1 MKALKVLHIIP
12 TLSSGG
18 AEKMLVDIVIE
29 MKKKNIE
36 VEVLVLSR
44 QGDFY
49 SKKII
54 EAGIPVHFGKVNKVY
69 HFSHIWTIIQFFKKD
84 YDVIH
89 THLFAPQLFTAIAR
103 KVVRKKISLVTTEHS
118 THNRRREKK
127 IFKILDNWM
136 YQQYDQII
144 AISNG
149 TKEALNKYLP
159 HTRKKTIVIE
169 NGIRLNQYENAKP
182 IDKYELVPNYKEGD
196 KLILMV
202 AAMREQKDH
211 ETVIHASKLL
221 PSNYHILFVGDGER
235 FDKVKKYAEEYGSP
249 NIHFLGRRSDVP
261 SIMKSSDIFVLSSHW
276 EGFGLVVIEAMA
288 AGLPIIASNVQGLS
302 EVVGDGGILF
312 EKGNEID
319 LYEKIRTLSEDIQ
332 MRKKIISKSRKRVY
346 LYDVVTTAERYYDL
360 YTGCLN
366 SAFNN

>member
-1 MKALKVLHIIP
+1 MKVLKVLHIIP

-29 MKKKNIE
+29 MKKRDIE

-54 EAGIPVHFGKVNKVY
+54 EVGIPVHFGTVDKVY
-69 HFSHIWTIIQFFKKD
+69 HPTHIWTIIQFLKKD
-84 YDVIH
+84 FDVIH
-89 THLFAPQLFTAIAR
+89 AHLFAPQFFTAIA
-103 KVVRKKISLVTTEHS
+103 KKLTRKKVSLVTTEHN
-118 THNRRREKK
+118 THNRRRERKV
-127 IFKILDNWM
+127 FKILDNWM
-136 YQQYDQII
+136 YHQYDQII
-144 AISNG
+144 AITQG
-149 TKEALNKYLP
+149 TKEELNRYLP
-159 HTRKKTIVIE
+159 NTREKTVVIE
-169 NGIRLNQYENAKP
+169 NGIRLDQYENAKP

-211 ETVIHASKLL
+211 ETVIRASKLL

-235 FDKVKKYAEEYGSP
+235 LDKVKKYAKEYGSP

-261 SIMKSSDIFVLSSHW
+261 SIMKSSDVFVLSSHW
-276 EGFGLVVIEAMA
+276 EGFGLVAVEAMA
-288 AGLPIIASNVQGLS
+288 AGLPVIASNVLGLS
-302 EVVGDGGILF
+302 EVIDDGGILF

-319 LYEKIRTLSEDIQ
+319 LCEKIIALSEDIQ
-332 MRKKIISKSRKRVY
+332 MRKKIISKSAKRIH
-346 LYDVVTTAERYYDL
+346 LYNVVITTERYYNL
-360 YTGCLN
+360 YTRYLN
-366 SAFNN
+366 NK